1 MSYASAQ
8 AAFKRSKGRSFKM
21 RAFLATLLAL
31 SAVGSAVAVMP
42 QCGGNYVK
50 NPFAD
55 VCGCNEQVFTQSNC
69 TEAFW
74 CADSVTNT
82 GCRLTCG
89 DDQHVEAGSTQNFH
103 RGTSV

>member
-1 MSYASAQ
+1 
-8 AAFKRSKGRSFKM
+8 M

-50 NPFAD
+50 NPFVD
-55 VCGCNEQVFTQSNC
+55 VCGCNEQMFTQANC